1 VPGAVPPVPPSVP
14 IGLPSTLARRRPD
27 IRRAE
32 SDLHTATAEI
42 GVAVAQMYPDV
53 SLTGTVGTRA
63 IQAKYLAHWSS
74 LFWSVGPSISL
85 PIFEGG
91 ALRANVRIAKAQAGQ
106 AALQYRST
114 VLKALQDVDN
124 VLMSYGTDQ
133 DRWEALTG
141 RVEANRIS
149 LELATDSYRKGLVS
163 FITVLDAERQLAGTR
178 QQLAQSTVSVTTDL
192 IAIYKALGGGWQG
205 APAADARNSGL

>member
-1 VPGAVPPVPPSVP
+1 MANH
-14 IGLPSTLARRRPD
+14 L
-27 IRRAE
+27 E
-32 SDLHTATAEI
+32 
-42 GVAVAQMYPDV
+42 
-53 SLTGTVGTRA
+53 
-63 IQAKYLAHWSS
+63 W
-74 LFWSVGPSISL
+74 PSISL
-85 PIFEGG
+85 PMFEGG

-106 AALQYRST
+106 AALRYRST

-133 DRWEALTG
+133 DRREALTG

-163 FITVLDAERQLAGTR
+163 FIIVLDAERQLAGTR

-192 IAIYKALGGGWQG
+192 IATYKALGG
-205 APAADARNSGL
+205 